1 MGLEEILLASRKTGD
16 YPPTWERLVNTKVF
30 ISILTEDPGPET
42 SDFRFEV
49 RKSQQDGNMYIVVSD
64 NLAAL
69 ERSGAT
75 TAIRENVYKLLNMIR
90 PELGMIIALS
100 GGENFYIP
108 PGLVDWIRKST
119 QPVTTQNEG

>member
-1 MGLEEILLASRKTGD
+1 
-16 YPPTWERLVNTKVF
+16 
-30 ISILTEDPGPET
+30 
-42 SDFRFEV
+42 
-49 RKSQQDGNMYIVVSD
+49 MYIVVSD
-64 NLAAL
+64 NLDDL

-100 GGENFYIP
+100 GDENFYIP

-119 QPVTTQNEG
+119 QPVTAQNEG